1 VRPSDLASNAF
12 AVRNFIGKRASTRA
26 LDAAPYWV
34 RARVMAGLPGD
45 VRAPVPLAVLD
56 PAFGALVDACEGRQL
71 PPDPDLVVRSMTL
84 MAASAEPFETERQRN
99 EQILRLLRPILGVDL
114 VKSESDDAE
123 HPTVTDGSSF
133 VLTPS
138 GSRVLLA
145 NLELK
150 DRPAAGRPELQN
162 ISYYLQ
168 HYVPRGGG
176 GGGAPRDALAAM
188 PLLPALLI
196 DIHGGVALSVRGVVV
211 TGFCVLS
218 EVLASAHLV
227 GSPNSPQHW
236 ALARLLGGV
245 KAALASLSGRYRA
258 AARERGHSP
267 APLVPLPIREHVCEL
282 LPRRLETDR
291 GVLLVE
297 LLGAPVVEGRLV
309 FAGRCVAEG
318 VEAVAATA
326 TASGAAVGR
335 LIAAGSGPSVGAGE
349 PAAVSAP
356 CVVKLVARRYGAD
369 AHRQAHSASA
379 APALLGVAA
388 LPGGWLV
395 VVMERLGAED
405 GWRAYDATQPGQ
417 SKAVRVAWQ
426 RGFADHGNVHGDLRD
441 ANILVRATP
450 AAASAFDVRV
460 VDFDWAGR
468 AGEVCYPLTRN
479 ADLPWAPGSAP
490 GGPIERAHD
499 EHALGVGSGH
509 VAEPT

>member
-1 VRPSDLASNAF
+1 MAAPPVAPFRVRYGAGPFERVRLAPGMSEAGIKEAVALATGLAVGTFGLRDAEGVSGFHAGLAGDWEAVLLPGQAPPAGGAAGPGGAAGVAANSAAGAVRLSAGLDALRVDVRPSDLASKAF

-26 LDAAPYWV
+26 LDEAPDWV

-45 VRAPVPLAVLD
+45 LRTPVPLAVLD

-84 MAASAEPFETERQRN
+84 MAASAEHFETERQRN

-133 VLTPS
+133 VLTQS

-168 HYVPRGGG
+168 HYVPRGG

-227 GSPNSPQHW
+227 GSPNSPQH
-236 ALARLLGGV
+236 
-245 KAALASLSGRYRA
+245 
-258 AARERGHSP
+258 
-267 APLVPLPIREHVCEL
+267 
-282 LPRRLETDR
+282 
-291 GVLLVE
+291 
-297 LLGAPVVEGRLV
+297 
-309 FAGRCVAEG
+309 
-318 VEAVAATA
+318 
-326 TASGAAVGR
+326 
-335 LIAAGSGPSVGAGE
+335 
-349 PAAVSAP
+349 
-356 CVVKLVARRYGAD
+356 
-369 AHRQAHSASA
+369 
-379 APALLGVAA
+379 
-388 LPGGWLV
+388 
-395 VVMERLGAED
+395 
-405 GWRAYDATQPGQ
+405 
-417 SKAVRVAWQ
+417 
-426 RGFADHGNVHGDLRD
+426 
-441 ANILVRATP
+441 
-450 AAASAFDVRV
+450 
-460 VDFDWAGR
+460 
-468 AGEVCYPLTRN
+468 
-479 ADLPWAPGSAP
+479 
-490 GGPIERAHD
+490 
-499 EHALGVGSGH
+499 
-509 VAEPT
+509 